1 MKKQFNTIHE
11 MEVVYLPGGA
21 TTNEED
27 KINSSIRAYDIL
39 KQVYN
44 PNTIS
49 CQEEF
54 IVLYLNQAN
63 VPLGTYKAG
72 KGGITG
78 TVADV
83 RLILGT
89 ALKAL
94 ATGLIISHNHP
105 SGTLKP
111 SEADK
116 QLTTKLKEACKL
128 MDIVLLDHLILAPHE
143 GYYSFADE
151 GVL

>member
-1 MKKQFNTIHE
+1 METKLNTLME
-11 MEVVYLPGGA
+11 MEVVYVPSKA
-21 TTNEED
+21 ICTSP
-27 KINSSIRAYDIL
+27 KITSSLHAHDLL
-39 KQVYN
+39 KQVFN
-44 PNTIS
+44 PNTIA

-54 IVLYLNQAN
+54 IVLYLNNAN
-63 VPLGTYKAG
+63 IPLGTYKAG

-94 ATGLIISHNHP
+94 ATGMIIAHNHP

-111 SEADK
+111 SDQDK
-116 QLTTKLKEACKL
+116 SLTKKLKEACSI
-128 MDIVLLDHLILAPHE
+128 MDIALLDHVIISPYE

-151 GVL
+151 GMI